1 MYSIL
6 MLLPLFISSCGNDE
20 DIINSPSTVPTEIL
34 SPVVSTSSNF
44 NLEISTDK
52 ALYNPGST
60 VTFSIKGSLATGA
73 KVRYRHGSDVIAKNN
88 LSSNKWTWTVPSTDY
103 KGYMADI
110 YTVSGN
116 NETLYATIGIDV
128 SSDWAKFPRYGFV
141 SKYDTSV
148 SSLIPEEMSFLNRCH
163 INGIQFYDWQNK
175 HHWPLGGTVGN
186 LSATYKDIAN
196 RDISTDVVKQYIST
210 LHNYGMKC
218 MFYNLCYGALSD
230 ATDDGVKK
238 EWYMYKDAAH
248 SKKNYLDMSDSW
260 KSDIF
265 LMNPADAD
273 WQNYLADRNDDVYA
287 SLDFDGYHV
296 DQIGD
301 QGTVYD
307 YYGGTLNLASGFESF
322 LNKMKTRQPSK
333 RLVMNAVSNFGA
345 KNIVNSGD
353 VDFMYTELWGGEDQF
368 IDLLSIQKTNK
379 AYCNSRLNQVYA
391 AYMNYNEKGGFFN
404 TSGVLLTDAVMFAV
418 GASHLE
424 LGDGHM
430 LCHEYFP
437 NSNMKMSDELEKSIV
452 NYYDFMT
459 AYQNF
464 LRDGGKEITADLVS
478 GNSSVTINAWP
489 PRQQT
494 VTTYTRILDNRM
506 IVNLLNFRQANSL
519 SWRDMDGTQPEPSV
533 ITNLPVRLNA
543 AGVKN
548 IWVASPD
555 SLGGAPQKLIFHQE
569 GNLVNFTVPSL
580 KYWTMIVVEK

>member
-1 MYSIL
+1 
-6 MLLPLFISSCGNDE
+6 
-20 DIINSPSTVPTEIL
+20 
-34 SPVVSTSSNF
+34 
-44 NLEISTDK
+44 
-52 ALYNPGST
+52 
-60 VTFSIKGSLATGA
+60 
-73 KVRYRHGSDVIAKNN
+73 
-88 LSSNKWTWTVPSTDY
+88 
-103 KGYMADI
+103 
-110 YTVSGN
+110 
-116 NETLYATIGIDV
+116 
-128 SSDWAKFPRYGFV
+128 
-141 SKYDTSV
+141 
-148 SSLIPEEMSFLNRCH
+148 
-163 INGIQFYDWQNK
+163 
-175 HHWPLGGTVGN
+175 
-186 LSATYKDIAN
+186 
-196 RDISTDVVKQYIST
+196 
-210 LHNYGMKC
+210 
-218 MFYNLCYGALSD
+218 
-230 ATDDGVKK
+230 
-238 EWYMYKDAAH
+238 
-248 SKKNYLDMSDSW
+248 
-260 KSDIF
+260 
-265 LMNPADAD
+265 
-273 WQNYLADRNDDVYA
+273 
-287 SLDFDGYHV
+287 
-296 DQIGD
+296 
-301 QGTVYD
+301 
-307 YYGGTLNLASGFESF
+307 
-322 LNKMKTRQPSK
+322 
-333 RLVMNAVSNFGA
+333 MNAVSNFGA

-404 TSGVLLTDAVMFAV
+404 TPGVLLTDAVMFAV